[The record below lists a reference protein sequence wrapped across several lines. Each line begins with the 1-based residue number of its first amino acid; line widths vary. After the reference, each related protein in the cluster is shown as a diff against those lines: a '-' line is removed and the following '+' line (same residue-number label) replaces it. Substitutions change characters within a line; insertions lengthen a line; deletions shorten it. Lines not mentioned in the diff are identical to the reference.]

1 LKSERKYKFIDS
13 QLHSKTEDGWEL
25 VDFEY
30 YTIDNVTKDII
41 KQLKSIAAKKVRF
54 YVEKDIETNDLVSDF
69 LMQIAEGYLP
79 LRKTKGVP
87 FDKVIF
93 SRFLRNYLKDY
104 FKKNKIPF
112 TQIPFDLESEEHE
125 EFDDIG
131 TLLKF
136 YNLCK
141 NNDERLII
149 LSELWRNYQEKH
161 SCIENTFV
169 NNVSSHLAQDI
180 LDKFEMPKYFT
191 TYMLNYSQCQLALG
205 SPNSDDYRAMKQK
218 LYKELRKYESI
229 LC

>member
-1 LKSERKYKFIDS
+1 MIDS
-13 QLHSKTEDGWEL
+13 QLHSKTENGWEL

-69 LMQIAEGYLP
+69 LIQIAEGYLP

-104 FKKNKIPF
+104 FKKNKIHF
-112 TQIPFDLESEEHE
+112 VQIPFDLEIEESE

-131 TLLKF
+131 TVLKF

-141 NNDERLII
+141 NNEERLII
-149 LSELWRNYQEKH
+149 LSELWRNYQERH
-161 SCIENTFV
+161 SNLENKFV
-169 NNVSSHLAQDI
+169 NNISEHAKLV
-180 LDKFEMPKYFT
+180 LDLFEMPKYFT

-218 LYKELRKYESI
+218 LYKELKKYATI
-229 LC
+229 T